1 MSNYLFFINKVWH
14 SVKTNLIFK
23 NTIETDLQQI
33 QMMGL
38 TDTNHEITMISML
51 EKIKLEEGEFQ
62 QRIRKHRKVD
72 KWFIWN
78 WKMKLRIQ

>member
-1 MSNYLFFINKVWH
+1 
-14 SVKTNLIFK
+14 
-23 NTIETDLQQI
+23 
-33 QMMGL
+33 MMGL
-38 TDTNHEITMISML
+38 TDTNHEITMISIL